1 MTEAGVDERFH
12 LLEREI
18 RLAGEAIDALS
29 RDYRAAIDTLRLE
42 VEVLRRCV
50 MRLQPELAEQFDT
63 MRAELIQ
70 HVDPEA
76 P

>member
-1 MTEAGVDERFH
+1 MTDAVIDERFRS
-12 LLEREI
+12 LEREI
-18 RLAGEAIDALS
+18 GLAGEAIDALS
-29 RDYRAAIDTLRLE
+29 RDHRAEIDALRLE
-42 VEVLRRCV
+42 VEVLRRCLL
-50 MRLQPELAEQFDT
+50 RLQPELAEQYDT